1 MANIKIQSALF
12 LGKEIQICVSI
23 TENVNEPPKG
33 FTLPCDILGIKTKN
47 YCCPKKDSFFSG
59 LNNFSIEAI
68 TICTFMSID
77 LSSIENINLAVSKK
91 DEITKE
97 WNNIHSKC
105 GGDWDKMIAF
115 MSGQDMDLRTKS
127 TSVITS
133 TNDKVST
140 DLTGNSKGHINYEN
154 LKKGEVLLQS
164 TSRSIIYNEDSI
176 SLEAIVRSGGVA
188 GILDD
193 AARIQNENIFLEDI
207 RGISVYE
214 GKSASNVLLTSMFG
228 GNTNAAVYESIS
240 YIRFEIKGVN
250 DIRTI
255 SPATH
260 PYTVTISSTQINEAK
275 ELKNFLENKIR
286 EIKNSSR
293 APMQSQQSGADELLK
308 YSILLEKGI
317 ISKEEFDSLKKKLL
331 GL

>member
-1 MANIKIQSALF
+1 MANFKIQSALF

-23 TENVNEPPKG
+23 TQNVNEPAKG
-33 FTLPCDILGIKTKN
+33 LTMPCDILGIKTKC
-47 YCCPKKDSFFSG
+47 YLCPKKDSFFSG
-59 LNNFSIEAI
+59 LNYFSIEAI
-68 TICTFMSID
+68 TICTFMNID
-77 LSSIENINLAVSKK
+77 LSSIENTNLAVIKK
-91 DEITKE
+91 DEIKKE

-105 GGDWDKMIAF
+105 DGNWDKMIAF
-115 MSGQDMDLRTKS
+115 MSGQDMDLSAKS
-127 TSVITS
+127 TSVTAS
-133 TNDKVST
+133 TDDKVST
-140 DLTGNSKGHINYEN
+140 DITGNSKSHINYEN

-176 SLEAIVRSGGVA
+176 SLEAIVRSGGFA
-188 GILDD
+188 GIIDN

-250 DIRTI
+250 DIRTL
-255 SPATH
+255 SPTVH

-293 APMQSQQSGADELLK
+293 APMQSQQSSADELLK
-308 YSILLEKGI
+308 YSTLLEKGI

>member
-1 MANIKIQSALF
+1 MEKWI
-12 LGKEIQICVSI
+12 
-23 TENVNEPPKG
+23 VNLSTQVLDKDILVCISNG
-33 FTLPCDILGIKTKN
+33 TRKATTSYCDILGIKSQCYMCK
-47 YCCPKKDSFFSG
+47 KKDTFFSG
-59 LNNFSIEAI
+59 LNILSIEAI
-68 TICTFMSID
+68 TICTYLNYD
-77 LSSIENINLAVSKK
+77 LSSIENVNLAVSKK
-91 DEITKE
+91 DEIKKE

-105 GGDWDKMIAF
+105 DGDWDKMIAF
-115 MSGQDMDLRTKS
+115 MSGQDMDLWTKS
-127 TSVITS
+127 TSVNAS
-133 TNDKVST
+133 TDDKVST
-140 DLTGNSKGHINYEN
+140 DITGNSKSHINYEN

-176 SLEAIVRSGGVA
+176 SLEAIVRSGGFA
-188 GILDD
+188 GIIDD

-250 DIRTI
+250 DIRTL
-255 SPATH
+255 SPTVH

-293 APMQSQQSGADELLK
+293 APMQSQQSSADELLK
-308 YSILLEKGI
+308 YSTLLEKGI